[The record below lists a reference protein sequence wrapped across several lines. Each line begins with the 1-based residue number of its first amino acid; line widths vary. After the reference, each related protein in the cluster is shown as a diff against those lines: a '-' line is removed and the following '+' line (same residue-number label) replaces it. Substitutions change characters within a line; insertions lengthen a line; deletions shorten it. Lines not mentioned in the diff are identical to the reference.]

1 MGGNKMWVP
10 TSHWG
15 MGALTLYCM
24 HFGITSQ
31 WCIRR
36 TVTTPYW
43 GMESL
48 TSHGKALG
56 SLLSTL
62 CAECSHNPLLGYGVT
77 NFTWQ
82 STWKFAL
89 DAMCGERKRRCG
101 GQEKRVLSASCWASY
116 RALLTSSV
124 LVSTLCPQFHPLV
137 CLEFPF
143 WLIDFLT
150 RDCHLGHE
158 VVRTVGF
165 CHFLFVSFII
175 NSSIFPI
182 SPFLVKTVIDVLFF
196 SMDNGSLIRVLIY
209 HL

>member
-1 MGGNKMWVP
+1 MVKHLGVC
-10 TSHWG
+10 S
-15 MGALTLYCM
+15 
-24 HFGITSQ
+24 
-31 WCIRR
+31 RR
-36 TVTTPYW
+36 YMRSAVTTPYW

-48 TSHGKALG
+48 TSHGKVLG

-62 CAECSHNPLLGYGVT
+62 CAES
-77 NFTWQ
+77 W
-82 STWKFAL
+82 
-89 DAMCGERKRRCG
+89 KRRCG
-101 GQEKRVLSASCWASY
+101 GQEKSVLSASCCALY

-137 CLEFPF
+137 CLDFPSVIL
-143 WLIDFLT
+143 WLIGFLT
-150 RDCHLGHE
+150 RDCHLRHE

-175 NSSIFPI
+175 NTSIFPI

>member
-1 MGGNKMWVP
+1 MVKHLGV
-10 TSHWG
+10 
-15 MGALTLYCM
+15 C
-24 HFGITSQ
+24 SQ
-31 WCIRR
+31 RYVR
-36 TVTTPYW
+36 SAFTTPYW

-48 TSHGKALG
+48 TSHGKVLG

-62 CAECSHNPLLGYGVT
+62 CAES
-77 NFTWQ
+77 W
-82 STWKFAL
+82 
-89 DAMCGERKRRCG
+89 KRRCG
-101 GQEKRVLSASCWASY
+101 GQEKSVLSASCWALY

-137 CLEFPF
+137 WLDFPF

-175 NSSIFPI
+175 NSSIFPL
-182 SPFLVKTVIDVLFF
+182 SPFRVKTVIDVLFF

>member
-1 MGGNKMWVP
+1 MLKHLWIC
-10 TSHWG
+10 S
-15 MGALTLYCM
+15 
-24 HFGITSQ
+24 
-31 WCIRR
+31 RR
-36 TVTTPYW
+36 YVRSAFTTPYW

-62 CAECSHNPLLGYGVT
+62 CAESGSVGVVV
-77 NFTWQ
+77 
-82 STWKFAL
+82 
-89 DAMCGERKRRCG
+89 RR
-101 GQEKRVLSASCWASY
+101 RVSSRHLAGPYIGLSWP
-116 RALLTSSV
+116 RLSSFPP
-124 LVSTLCPQFHPLV
+124 LCPQFHPLV

>member
-1 MGGNKMWVP
+1 MGPNLSLGDGGTNFILY
-10 TSHWG
+10 
-15 MGALTLYCM
+15 ALWNY
-24 HFGITSQ
+24 
-31 WCIRR
+31 
-36 TVTTPYW
+36 
-43 GMESL
+43 
-48 TSHGKALG
+48 
-56 SLLSTL
+56 LSMMYT
-62 CAECSHNPLLGYGVT
+62 ENSHNPLLGYGVT

-101 GQEKRVLSASCWASY
+101 GQGKSVLSASCWALY

>member
-1 MGGNKMWVP
+1 MVKHLEVC
-10 TSHWG
+10 S
-15 MGALTLYCM
+15 
-24 HFGITSQ
+24 
-31 WCIRR
+31 RR
-36 TVTTPYW
+36 YVRSAVTTPYW

-48 TSHGKALG
+48 TSHGKALW

-62 CAECSHNPLLGYGVT
+62 CAESGSVGVVV
-77 NFTWQ
+77 
-82 STWKFAL
+82 
-89 DAMCGERKRRCG
+89 RR
-101 GQEKRVLSASCWASY
+101 RVSSRHLAGPYIGLSWP
-116 RALLTSSV
+116 RLSSFPP
-124 LVSTLCPQFHPLV
+124 LCPQFHPLV